1 MFWNFTAKLSLTAL
15 ILSAVTWALWH
26 HFEPALHL
34 RSLLLASSPWLAFA
48 LVTLMLVIARRTLWR
63 KGSVKMTTVTLSNVH
78 DVTKKYVFR
87 QGLFTHF
94 SFSADGLQPERVI
107 LRESPQPEDG
117 TRLSV
122 ILGHDGGWGTVYGW
136 FNHDTGKWN
145 VELWGINLMF
155 SWSIAM
161 ILTMGCIAALRTS
174 TNMLPIALFISVGTF
189 WYTREVYELFCA
201 KQLIEQLRASE
212 QGSVPA

>member
-1 MFWNFTAKLSLTAL
+1 MFWNFTAKLSLTTV

-26 HFEPALHL
+26 QFEPALQL
-34 RSLLLASSPWLAFA
+34 RSLLLASSPWLVFA
-48 LVTLMLVIARRTLWR
+48 LVTLMLAITQRWR
-63 KGSVKMTTVTLSNVH
+63 KGSVKMTTVTLSNVQ

-87 QGLFTHF
+87 QGQFTHF
-94 SFSADGLQPERVI
+94 SFSANGRQSEIVA

-122 ILGHDGGWGTVYGW
+122 ILGHDGSWGTVYGW

-145 VELWGINLMF
+145 VEFWGKNLVF

-161 ILTMGCIAALRTS
+161 ILTMGGIAALHTWTS
-174 TNMLPIALFISVGTF
+174 LLPIALLISVGTF
-189 WYTREVYELFCA
+189 WYTSEVYELFCA
-201 KQLIEQLRASE
+201 KQLIGRLCATKR
-212 QGSVPA
+212 GSVSA

>member
-26 HFEPALHL
+26 QFEPALQS

-48 LVTLMLVIARRTLWR
+48 LVTLMLVIARRALLR
-63 KGSVKMTTVTLSNVH
+63 KGRVKMTTVTLSNVH

-94 SFSADGLQPERVI
+94 SFSAGGLQSESVI
-107 LRESPQPEDG
+107 LHESPQPEDG
-117 TRLSV
+117 TRISV
-122 ILGHDGGWGTVYGW
+122 ILGHDGSWAKVYGW

-145 VELWGINLMF
+145 VEFWG
-155 SWSIAM
+155 
-161 ILTMGCIAALRTS
+161 T
-174 TNMLPIALFISVGTF
+174 
-189 WYTREVYELFCA
+189 
-201 KQLIEQLRASE
+201 KLI
-212 QGSVPA
+212 